1 MIKKEFKNI
10 QVQARPDLF
19 TLFEDTFQQSGA
31 NSKGEFLGALLENY
45 LNPDHES
52 AVRKVQTDFGKEK
65 ESWENEKRSL
75 VEQVG
80 SRKQFSEEITAFLT
94 PVLDKYKGQKATFR
108 SQLTKEVEEITVN
121 TLEDAL
127 KVILQCTKIY

>member
-10 QVQARPDLF
+10 QVQARPELF

-31 NSKGEFLGALLENY
+31 NSKGEFLGILLESY

-52 AVRKVQTDFGKEK
+52 VVKKVQNDFGKEK
-65 ESWENEKRSL
+65 ESWENEKKSL

-80 SRKQFSEEITAFLT
+80 SRKQFSEEVTAFLA
-94 PVLDKYKGQKATFR
+94 PILDKYKGQKAIFR
-108 SQLTKEVEEITVN
+108 SQLTKEVEEITIN
-121 TLEDAL
+121 TPEDAL
-127 KVILQCTKIY
+127 KTILQCTKID